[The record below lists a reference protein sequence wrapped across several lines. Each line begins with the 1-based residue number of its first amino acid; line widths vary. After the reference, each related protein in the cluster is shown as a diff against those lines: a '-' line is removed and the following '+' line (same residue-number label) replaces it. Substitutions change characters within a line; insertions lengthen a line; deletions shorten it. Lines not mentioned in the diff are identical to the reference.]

1 MRTKRHIL
9 TDIEKEI
16 ANIKALQ
23 STLQRQLDADQE
35 VLQQLAKRL
44 WAQQESEKAK
54 LSRELHDGIGQLL
67 TGLTRR
73 LQALSSTS
81 PEITTLHAIAEMA
94 LNDVR
99 QLSRLMSPTILDDLG
114 LKPALNWLCRN
125 LLSEESIEYQTDID
139 IPADLSKDISILL
152 FRIAQE
158 TLVNAIKHSEAS
170 FIELSINYH
179 HNVVRL
185 DITDDGKGFDNSHI
199 EPGIGLSSIRDRAKA
214 FNATLEIDSAVGQ
227 GTRTT
232 VTVPI

>member
-1 MRTKRHIL
+1 L
-9 TDIEKEI
+9 SDIEQQLASI
-16 ANIKALQ
+16 RALQ
-23 STLQRQLDADQE
+23 DSLKNRLDDEQATLQL
-35 VLQQLAKRL
+35 LAKRL

-73 LQALSSTS
+73 LQALSSDS
-81 PEITTLHAIAEMA
+81 PELENLHGLAEMA

-125 LLSEESIEYQTDID
+125 LLSSEGIEYECTIG
-139 IPADLSKDISILL
+139 IPADIAKDVSILL

-158 TLVNAIKHSEAS
+158 TLVNTIKHSHAS
-170 FIELSINYH
+170 KVTLILAF
-179 HNVVRL
+179 HNNVIRL
-185 DITDDGKGFDNSHI
+185 DIVDNGDGFDKTI
-199 EPGIGLSSIRDRAKA
+199 VEPGVGLSSIRDRAKA
-214 FNATLEIDSAVGQ
+214 FNAQLVLTSAIGQ

-232 VTVPI
+232 VTVPV

>member
-1 MRTKRHIL
+1 MSDR
-9 TDIEKEI
+9 EKEI
-16 ANIKALQ
+16 EQIRALQ
-23 STLQRQLDADQE
+23 VSLKKRLDEDQAI
-35 VLQQLAKRL
+35 LQQLAKRL

-54 LSRELHDGIGQLL
+54 LSRDLHDGVGQLL

-73 LQALSSTS
+73 LQALSKSS
-81 PEITTLHAIAEMA
+81 PEIEDLYGIAEMA

-125 LLSEESIEYQTDID
+125 LLQDENIDYKSDIALPPD
-139 IPADLSKDISILL
+139 VPKDINILL

-158 TLVNAIKHSEAS
+158 TLVNTVKHGEAS
-170 FIELSINYH
+170 NIELILSYH
-179 HNVVRL
+179 HNVIRL
-185 DITDDGKGFDNSHI
+185 DIIDDGTGFDINDVV
-199 EPGIGLSSIRDRAKA
+199 PGVGLSSIKDRASA
-214 FNATLEIDSAVGQ
+214 FNAELEIVSAIGK

>member
-1 MRTKRHIL
+1 MSDVEQEL
-9 TDIEKEI
+9 
-16 ANIKALQ
+16 ASIKALQ
-23 STLQRQLDADQE
+23 ASLKQRLDDDQA

-73 LQALSSTS
+73 LHALSQQS
-81 PEITTLHAIAEMA
+81 PELATLHSIADMA
-94 LNDVR
+94 LHDVR

-125 LLSEESIEYQTDID
+125 LLEDEAITYESHID
-139 IPADLSKDISILL
+139 LPAEIPKDISILL

-158 TLVNAIKHSEAS
+158 TLVNTVKHSDAS
-170 FIELSINYH
+170 TVTLSLGHH
-179 HNVVRL
+179 HNVIRL
-185 DITDDGKGFDNSHI
+185 DIIDNGKGFDTKQV
-199 EPGIGLSSIRDRAKA
+199 EPGIGLSSINDRASA
-214 FNATLEIDSAVGQ
+214 FSAQLELISAVGK